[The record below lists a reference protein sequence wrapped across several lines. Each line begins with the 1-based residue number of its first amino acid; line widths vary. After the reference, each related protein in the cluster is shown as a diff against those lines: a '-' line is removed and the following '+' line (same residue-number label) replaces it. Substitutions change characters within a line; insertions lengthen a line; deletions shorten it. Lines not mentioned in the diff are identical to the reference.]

1 MLNDVNGYI
10 DIRFMGIFLK
20 LFFIKIC
27 IKEGEKIIYD
37 FKCMYDI

>member
-1 MLNDVNGYI
+1 MMLMVILILDLWG
-10 DIRFMGIFLK
+10 FFLK